1 MRVAVQSRRGSVG
14 GPSSMCNTGVR
25 VEDLCKI
32 WFLLLNKLLKLGNLA
47 DLLKG
52 KDFISLIAING

>member
-1 MRVAVQSRRGSVG
+1 
-14 GPSSMCNTGVR
+14 MCNTGMR
-25 VEDLCKI
+25 IEDLCKI
-32 WFLLLNKLLKLGNLA
+32 WFLLFNKLLKLGNLA